1 MFLYTEERQSL
12 TTRRIVVGNPISP
25 LKSCQDKPVGREGIR
40 TPLNWSINSSTCWF
54 SWTVHRSL
62 SIGKANEDLAI
73 PININR
79 INQHGYHPSKSQ
91 RPNSHIY
98 TFTSIYIYIYIYII
112 FAHLRE
118 TCIYENQ
125 SLLAFVETTLGSP
138 AALIRWL

>member
-62 SIGKANEDLAI
+62 SIGKANEGLAI